1 MEFSEDIVKLL
12 KDRYPD
18 KDIYNM
24 SLEELKDFKEEIENL
39 RREYSL
45 LELANK
51 LSGNGAYGA
60 AAAAQFYFYNVSLAG
75 DITGECKIL
84 TKTMWQN
91 LEYFFH
97 ETIWERKDLWEK
109 FEFELDESKHD
120 WYRTQPISVYSDT
133 DSVYTTYGTLFEC
146 MTPEYQEKYK
156 TDRQKVDWIL
166 KFNKEFV
173 DPQNNQWC
181 DDMYR
186 PRHGKS
192 IHEFELETVNKACI
206 YLKKK
211 KYLKG
216 LIYNKGKHLDKPKM
230 SGTGIEII
238 KSTTP
243 KLCREILTDLTKS
256 LMFETGT
263 MGRKEYIEYFNK
275 KIQDWRKVF
284 YKAPIEDISQSVGI
298 GAYKKYV
305 INDEDELILGK
316 QCPVSVHSIARYNHL
331 AHKNGE
337 RNKRQFSGKI
347 KYYNVI
353 VGGSYKKPLI
363 GYFGFPAGE
372 LPSWAPPMDKTT
384 QWRKTVIEPI
394 NRFLEVMDIP
404 EVGYSNVTQLTLF

>member
-1 MEFSEDIVKLL
+1 MKFSEDIEKLL

-18 KDIYNM
+18 KDIYSM
-24 SLEELKDFKEEIENL
+24 SLEELKSFRDEIENL
-39 RREYSL
+39 RHEYSL

-60 AAAAQFYFYNVSLAG
+60 SAAAQFYFFNVSLAA
-75 DITGECKIL
+75 DITGECRVL
-84 TKTMWQN
+84 TKTMWDK

-109 FEFELDESKHD
+109 FDFKLDESKHD
-120 WYRTQPISVYSDT
+120 WYRTQHISVYSDT

-146 MTPEYQEKYK
+146 MTPEYKEKYK

-173 DPQNNQWC
+173 DLQNNQWC

-211 KYLKG
+211 KYIKG
-216 LIYNKGKHLDKPKM
+216 LIYNKGKHLPKPKM

-243 KLCREILTDLTKS
+243 KLCREILTDMIED
-256 LMFETGT
+256 LMFESGK
-263 MGRKEYIEYFNK
+263 MDKKEYALYFNDK
-275 KIQDWRKVF
+275 LSIWRKKF
-284 YKAPIEDISQSVGI
+284 YAAPIEDISQSVGI

-305 INDEDELILGK
+305 INDEDELLLGK
-316 QCPVSVHSIARYNHL
+316 QCPVSVQSIARFNHL
-331 AHKNGE
+331 AYKNNE
-337 RNKRQFSGKI
+337 KNKRQYSGKI
-347 KYYNVI
+347 KYYNI
-353 VGGSYKKPLI
+353 IIGGDSKHPQI
-363 GYFGFPAGE
+363 GYFGYPAGE
-372 LPSWAPPMDKTT
+372 LPEWAPKIDKLT
-384 QWRKTVIEPI
+384 QWKKTVIEPL
-394 NRFLEVMDIP
+394 NRFLEVMDIQ
-404 EVGYSNVTQLTLF
+404 EVNPSNVMQLTLF